1 MIKLNP
7 ILIAATSQEY
17 VAQLTENLCGAF
29 CLTDSIQPQGNV
41 TYSVAGINVVN
52 GTAFVTIAAN
62 GSITYVPKGACGCR
76 TKTRMFNEEF
86 VVAFTGTGTATVTI
100 TQGSQM
106 QQAENIKCCG
116 RAYGWSI
123 ITGLTISATFPAA

>member
-86 VVAFTGTGTATVTI
+86 VVAFTGTGTPTVTI

-116 RAYGWSI
+116 RAYG
-123 ITGLTISATFPAA
+123 